1 MDSLAF
7 SYVGSYNLWKESYS
21 SSFPVWIPL
30 ILKSCLIALTS
41 TSSASLNI
49 ADESGHPYLV
59 PDLGGKAF
67 FFSPLSITLACSFH
81 NCLYNFEELSFHSLF
96 SRVFIMKR
104 HWVLSSA
111 FSVPFERFRWLFTL
125 CSVTV
130 LYYIDALVLNHASIP
145 GVNPIW
151 SWCILLLICL
161 LNCVC

>member
-1 MDSLAF
+1 MHLWISLIKVA
-7 SYVGSYNLWKESYS
+7 
-21 SSFPVWIPL
+21 
-30 ILKSCLIALTS
+30 
-41 TSSASLNI
+41 
-49 ADESGHPYLV
+49 PYLV

-81 NCLYNFEELSFHSLF
+81 NCLYNFEALSFHSLF

-111 FSVPFERFRWLFTL
+111 FSAPFERFRWLFTL

-161 LNCVC
+161 LNCVCCLNHSSFGHWKRSLLLSKDLREVREQPTKLSMRGAF